1 MSERWV
7 RVWRE
12 KVGGEATMDLDV
24 GRLWRVYCDE
34 GGAGSHGSTPSTSDA
49 WAGYDVAS
57 DCVRDTVGGG
67 LVLGVSGVLFGWAL
81 HRVATAKWSPER
93 MAKHLPPL
101 AVVETLCCLA
111 LAVTRPFLLLWDGG
125 VMQRP
130 LALYRWATA
139 FPAAVAWLLHARCLR
154 TRSPAD
160 LRLALLALWGASFG
174 AALWAGVAAVATH
187 DTRRGGHAWA
197 GDTEARLV
205 VAALEVALTAT
216 LAGTALARPP
226 APLNRER
233 RMRRLRRQALRAQQQ
248 AGERGGGR
256 GESSEA
262 LLLIDRDRDQ
272 DPDAST
278 DEDSRRGDQG
288 AGQKPKLP
296 WYRFA
301 RQVAGFVWPRQLGV
315 QMHLLACF
323 VLLLAA
329 RVLTLL
335 LPLTYKWMI
344 DELAEITSARAAGGP
359 GDSAGFAEAV
369 AKVWPYMLA
378 LFLMGG
384 GGGVSGILSNIRSA
398 LWIKVQQETTK
409 RCSVAVFD
417 HLLHLSAAFH
427 VNRKT
432 GEVLRIIDR
441 GTSSLSSVLSAVV
454 FNLAPTFFD
463 IAVACIFFAAEFEVS
478 IVVLVATTMATYIP
492 MTVMITEWRSEFRR
506 DMNKLDNAR
515 SHRASDALLNHE
527 TVLLFGNEA
536 YEANRFEA
544 AIVAYQAKEWETLI
558 TLALLNVAQSIV
570 LIAGISAGL
579 ALITLRVTEGQMGV
593 GDAALFL
600 VYVQQLSAPLNWFG
614 TYYRML
620 QQYIIDT
627 ENMFELLETASAVAD
642 DPQALELPVFTHG
655 CDVTFEDVHFSY
667 ETPQKATP
675 SGAVQR
681 SGEDGDGAET
691 VSHAT
696 LNGLS
701 FTAEAGKTLALVGS
715 TGSGKTTVLRLLLRL
730 YDPGQGRIM
739 IGGRDIRSM
748 TQASLR
754 ANLGTVPQDCVLF
767 NETLMENVRYGRL
780 EATDAD
786 VRAASERAALDPD
799 AKFPK
804 GYDTVVGERGL
815 RLSGGEKQRVG
826 LARTLLKDAPVLL
839 LDEAT
844 SSLDSLTEREVQES
858 LEAAGRGRTVIVV
871 AHRLSTVR
879 NADRI
884 LVIDKGRVSEQ
895 GSHAELLEQGGAY
908 AAMWHTQTS
917 EHAPATDDAG

>member
-1 MSERWV
+1 MH
-7 RVWRE
+7 
-12 KVGGEATMDLDV
+12 V
-24 GRLWRVYCDE
+24 GRAWGVYCEEPGTSGDRDDPW
-34 GGAGSHGSTPSTSDA
+34 GG
-49 WAGYDVAS
+49 YEVAS
-57 DCVRDTVGGG
+57 DCARDTVCSGA
-67 LVLGVSGVLFGWAL
+67 LVAVSGAL
-81 HRVATAKWSPER
+81 WLYAWHRVKTAKWNGER
-93 MAKHLPPL
+93 VARHLPPL
-101 AVVETLCCLA
+101 SVLETVLCLVLGC
-111 LAVTRPFLLLWDGG
+111 VRPGLLVWDGG

-130 LALYRWATA
+130 LAPYRWATA
-139 FPAAVAWLLHARCLR
+139 FPVAAAWVFHARSLR
-154 TRSPAD
+154 VRSPAD
-160 LRLALLALWGASFG
+160 TRLSPVAMWGTALVAAVWGAG
-174 AALWAGVAAVATH
+174 AAVATH
-187 DTRRGGHAWA
+187 HVRRQWA

-205 VAALEVALTAT
+205 VAAMEVALTAG

-226 APLNRER
+226 KWLNRER
-233 RMRRLRRQALRAQQQ
+233 RMRRMRRQREQSGDGQGDGV
-248 AGERGGGR
+248 AGEAGGR
-256 GESSEA
+256 EGGEREA
-262 LLLIDRDRDQ
+262 LLVPGD

-278 DEDSRRGDQG
+278 DEEGGEAPGTGADQRR
-288 AGQKPKLP
+288 KPKLP
-296 WYRFA
+296 WWRFA

-315 QMHLLACF
+315 QLHFVACF

-329 RVLTLL
+329 RFLTLL

-344 DELAEITSARAAGGP
+344 NELAEVGAAKAAGL
-359 GDSAGFAEAV
+359 DAATFAEA
-369 AKVWPYMLA
+369 ARKVWPYMLA

-384 GGGVSGILSNIRSA
+384 GGGFSGIVSNVRSA
-398 LWIKVQQETTK
+398 LWIRVQQETTR

-417 HLLHLSAAFH
+417 HLMHLSAAFH

-463 IAVACIFFAAEFEVS
+463 IAVACTFFGTQFEAS
-478 IVVLVATTMATYIP
+478 ITVLVAATMATYIP
-492 MTVMITEWRSEFRR
+492 MTVLITEWRSDFRR

-570 LIAGISAGL
+570 LVAGIAAGL

-627 ENMFELLETASAVAD
+627 ENMFELLETSSAVAD
-642 DPQALELPVFTHG
+642 DPHALEVPVFTHG
-655 CDVTFEDVHFSY
+655 CDVTFEDVYFSY
-667 ETPQKATP
+667 SNGGKGGSAAAATVA
-675 SGAVQR
+675 GA
-681 SGEDGDGAET
+681 DAET
-691 VSHAT
+691 VGGDEPLPDANST
-696 LNGLS
+696 LRGLS
-701 FTAEAGKTLALVGS
+701 FKAEAGKTLALVGS

-730 YDPGQGRIM
+730 YDPGRGRILL
-739 IGGRDIRSM
+739 GGHDIRSM

-767 NETLMENVRYGRL
+767 NESLMENVRYGKL
-780 EATDAD
+780 AAGDAE
-786 VRAASERAALDPD
+786 VREASERAALDPD
-799 AKFPK
+799 AKFPD
-804 GYDTVVGERGL
+804 GFATVVGERGL

-879 NADRI
+879 HADKI
-884 LVIDKGRVSEQ
+884 LVIDKGRVSES
-895 GSHAELLEQGGAY
+895 GSHAELLDLGGAY
-908 AAMWHTQTS
+908 AAMWRTQSS
-917 EHAPATDDAG
+917 EHTPPDAKDAAAAESAGAAGDAA